1 MSLQGNIRISFNDIV
16 ILTEIG
22 ENWSADDGGDVF
34 HAPHDAAERHG
45 EVYHIQTGFEE
56 MIDLSG

>member
-22 ENWSADDGGDVF
+22 ENWSADDGGDDF
-34 HAPHDAAERHG
+34 HGPYNAAESH
-45 EVYHIQTGFEE
+45 
-56 MIDLSG
+56 

>member
-34 HAPHDAAERHG
+34 HAPHDAAERH
-45 EVYHIQTGFEE
+45 
-56 MIDLSG
+56 